1 MLRFAQ
7 ILNMIGKTPF
17 RVDTL
22 EGIFFNI
29 FKKKLNLGNFGK
41 VKFLPSLN
49 NNGTTALTAT
59 ANLGLLKAPTS
70 GNYTAASTGN
80 LAGFT
85 SINIASQTTFSDF
98 AIGGTA
104 LVLPIEFQSV
114 TAFSKGKSNSINWV
128 TASEQDIQT
137 FGIERSVDN
146 QTWVQIGTTK
156 ATGGSTTTAYTF
168 TDETPLAL
176 NYYRIRSIENSGK
189 DQFSKIVS
197 VKRSN
202 EKLSLSAVYPM
213 PITEGVTLDVVSK
226 QTGKVTVSVTVSVT
240 DIVGRLAKTEVF
252 TVSEGSNALQLGL
265 NQLAKGTYILNLNNG
280 EVSINQRIVKQ

>member
-85 SINIASQTTFSDF
+85 SINIAGQTTFSDF

-128 TASEQDIQT
+128 TASEQDIQA

-168 TDETPLAL
+168 TDEAPLAL

-189 DQFSKIVS
+189 D
-197 VKRSN
+197 
-202 EKLSLSAVYPM
+202 
-213 PITEGVTLDVVSK
+213 
-226 QTGKVTVSVTVSVT
+226 
-240 DIVGRLAKTEVF
+240 
-252 TVSEGSNALQLGL
+252 
-265 NQLAKGTYILNLNNG
+265 
-280 EVSINQRIVKQ
+280 